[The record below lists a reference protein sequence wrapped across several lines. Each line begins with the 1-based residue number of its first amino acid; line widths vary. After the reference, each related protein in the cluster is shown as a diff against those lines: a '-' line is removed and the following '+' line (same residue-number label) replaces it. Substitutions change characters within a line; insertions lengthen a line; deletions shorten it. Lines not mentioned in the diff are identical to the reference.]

1 MLQLIQQTDDLFIAI
16 QCAIQG
22 NISVKLVDSATLQ
35 SILRNVTLHLP
46 DGYELIVGTR
56 TENVHRYY
64 QIAKVSVLTTAP
76 CIKLTKHSAESCQ
89 STLHFIQNNYLD
101 RAYNFRQVFQY
112 SVNYPYVYLGVQT
125 SQRDYIQFSE
135 ADLSRCSKSYVI
147 VWPANIAVC
156 GEQRPTCKFS
166 VYFQTV
172 SYNQLCKREL

>member
-76 CIKLTKHSAESCQ
+76 CIKLTKHSTESCQ

-112 SVNYPYVYLGVQT
+112 SVNYPYLGVQT

-156 GEQRPTCKFS
+156 SEQRPTCKFS